1 MRGIVDT
8 PDDDPIPLA
17 VARQRRLQ
25 RWGAAATACS
35 NGLQQKY
42 GDGARRMRTASLPLL
57 YSANLDTP
65 VER

>member
-35 NGLQQKY
+35 NGLQQRVAAKVRRRRQADA
-42 GDGARRMRTASLPLL
+42 DGL
-57 YSANLDTP
+57 TP
-65 VER
+65 AIV